1 MAPGSWYKHK
11 NVPRAGCYRCCVTL
25 MGNRRLRLR
34 RPHLVWLLA
43 RIPQTQPDYFQF
55 SSEKQ
60 WLQTQSHSMR
70 WFRYLA
76 WNGGFQLRAAMLPS
90 HHHRWYI
97 IPGVFNNQT
106 NNRHCQYLRETRDIW
121 DDLWCLKHTCAL
133 FCVLTSPQKSA
144 VIYLQPSQ
152 LPFHQSII
160 P

>member
-25 MGNRRLRLR
+25 AGNRRLRLR

-43 RIPQTQPDYFQF
+43 RTPQTQPDYFQF

-60 WLQTQSHSMR
+60 WLQAQSHSER
-70 WFRYLA
+70 WFHYLA
-76 WNGGFQLRAAMLPS
+76 WNGGVQLLGATFPY
-90 HHHRWYI
+90 HHHCWYI
-97 IPGVFNNQT
+97 IPGVFNNPI
-106 NNRHCQYLRETRDIW
+106 NNIDIVDIW
-121 DDLWCLKHTCAL
+121 GKPMTFGTDCDASNIPAL
-133 FCVLTSPQKSA
+133 LTSPQKSV